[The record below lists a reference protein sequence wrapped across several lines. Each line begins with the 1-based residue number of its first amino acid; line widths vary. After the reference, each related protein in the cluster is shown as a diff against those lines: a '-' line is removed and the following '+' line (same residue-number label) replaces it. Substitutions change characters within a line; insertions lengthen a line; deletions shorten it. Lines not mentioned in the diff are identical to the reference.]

1 VRRVA
6 NAQIVL
12 AAPVEV
18 AAIPAEQGTAAAGFT
33 TTANP
38 RKTVAVSGRCTVGV
52 ASTRTVAAVKP
63 VTGRALLGLTARG
76 AAGRIKA
83 VGGRCTVGFA
93 ATRRAIVGVGVFAG
107 APVYPS
113 AWTGQETTMA
123 PLPPSYPITVVCGQP
138 LQVSLPITD
147 SAGAPI
153 AAGALTAARAQV
165 RVEWGSNRVLHEWS
179 TTAGNAAISTGTVT
193 LTATTAETVNWQ
205 IQWPPTVV
213 WDLQVVDTSGV
224 VHRLTSAGPIRLYPA
239 ITR

>member
-107 APVYPS
+107 A
-113 AWTGQETTMA
+113 
-123 PLPPSYPITVVCGQP
+123 VCGQP